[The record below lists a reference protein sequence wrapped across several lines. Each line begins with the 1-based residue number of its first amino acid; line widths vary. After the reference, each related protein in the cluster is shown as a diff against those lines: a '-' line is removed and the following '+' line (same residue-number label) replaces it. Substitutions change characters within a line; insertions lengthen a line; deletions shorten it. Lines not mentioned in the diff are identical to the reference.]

1 MEYDILIKNAFC
13 IDPAQKV
20 NKIMDVAIKKNKIS
34 LVAEN
39 ITDEAEQVIDGTG
52 YILTPGLID
61 FHTHIYCGGTDIGIA
76 ADSSYIPTGVT
87 AAVDAGSTGSA
98 AFDAYMRGCISNTL
112 IRTKSFIN
120 VCPTG
125 MGTMKFHE
133 VVSEKCIDVDK
144 TQLMVEKYRDHVI
157 GLKIRASSDIVG
169 QEGLKPIVAA
179 IKLAEKLELPLAVH
193 TTNPPVFAGELVNLL
208 RSGDIYVHC
217 YQGTGNNIIE
227 DGRVS
232 EAIKNARQRG
242 VIFDAANG
250 GNHWVFAVA
259 EQAMREGFYPD
270 VISTD
275 LTVKTLFKEPVH
287 SLPYIMSKYLNM
299 GMDLYEIVKACT
311 QNPAKLMGMQS
322 QIGSLQVGAFADIA
336 VLKLLDRKVVFRDT
350 KKQERVGNKLLA
362 NKMTIFDGKIVYKSI
377 DF

>member
-1 MEYDILIKNAFC
+1 MYNILIKNAWC
-13 IDPAQKV
+13 MDPLQNI
-20 NKIMDVAIKKNKIS
+20 NKIMDVAVKANKIAAI
-34 LVAEN
+34 AEC
-39 ITDEAEQVIDGTG
+39 ITETAEQVIDAQGC
-52 YILTPGLID
+52 IITPGLID
-61 FHTHIYCGGTDIGIA
+61 FHTHIYNGGTDIGIV

-87 AAVDAGSTGSA
+87 AAVDAGSAGSA
-98 AFDAYMRGCISNTL
+98 TFDAYMRGCISNTL

-120 VCPTG
+120 VCPSG

-133 VVSEKCIDVDK
+133 VVSEKCIDIDK
-144 TQLMVEKYRDHVI
+144 TKLMVEKYRQQII
-157 GLKIRASSDIVG
+157 GLKIRASADIVG

-179 IKLAEKLELPLAVH
+179 IKLAEELKLPLAVH
-193 TTNPPVFAGELVNLL
+193 TTNPPVLAGELVDLL

-217 YQGTGNNIIE
+217 YQGTGNSIIE
-227 DGRVS
+227 GGTVS
-232 EAIKNARQRG
+232 EQIKNARRRG

-259 EQAMREGFYPD
+259 EQAMLEGFYPD

-311 QNPAKLMGMQS
+311 QTPAQLMGMQS

-336 VLKLLDRKVVFRDT
+336 ILKLLDCKVVFKDT
-350 KKQERVGNKLLA
+350 KKQERVGNRLLA
-362 NKMTIFDGKIVYKSI
+362 NKMTVLNGKIAYRTI